1 MPDRAFRFGTLVLG
15 QILFMDVYWEQFK
28 TPFLCFA
35 GFSGVGKTTLL
46 ERLIKRFAEEDIR
59 VGYYKHDS
67 HRFEV
72 DREGKDTARATQAG
86 AGIITIN
93 DPRHFAIVADNAFKK
108 RSITHALEQCD
119 CILIEGYKQSPF
131 DKIVFLDQEGKL
143 PIPSEI
149 PGIKAVVHQGIT
161 GEGLPDVPRF
171 HRDEIESI
179 YQFVRDHFISRESEL
194 YGAVFVGGESK
205 RMGKPKFLLTYD
217 GISGTEKA
225 VKLLSNFCNKVFLSS
240 RADLDMGS
248 LKKINNVERIN
259 DEHIQLGPVGGLA
272 TLMGQFPDKAWMI
285 TACDM
290 PFLKEDDFET
300 ILQNRDPLRYGTCY
314 VQKGN
319 FGYEPMCAIYE
330 PKFIV
335 PLFEAMS
342 RRELSL
348 SRIIEALPFKK
359 LKIDEADRAKFMN
372 INTTEDY
379 EKRNKRI
386 ILYQKKEPS

>member
-1 MPDRAFRFGTLVLG
+1 
-15 QILFMDVYWEQFK
+15 MDVYWEQFK

-46 ERLIKRFAEEDIR
+46 ERLIKRFAEEEVR
-59 VGYYKHDS
+59 VGYYKHDA
-67 HRFEV
+67 HRFSI

-131 DKIVFLDQEGKL
+131 DKIVFLNQEGQL

-149 PGIKAVVHQGIT
+149 PGIKAVVHQGII
-161 GEGLPDVPRF
+161 GKGLPEVPRF

-179 YQFVRDHFISRESEL
+179 YQFVREHFKKCASEL
-194 YGAVFVGGESK
+194 FGAVFVGGESK
-205 RMGKPKFLLTYD
+205 RMGKPKFSLTYE
-217 GISGTEKA
+217 GVSGTEKG
-225 VKLLSNFCNKVFLSS
+225 VKLLSKFCNKVFLSS

-248 LKKINNVERIN
+248 LKEINNVERIN
-259 DEHIQLGPVGGLA
+259 DDHIQLGPVGGLA

-300 ILQNRDPLRYGTCY
+300 ILQKRDPLRYGTCY
-314 VQKGN
+314 VQKGS
-319 FGYEPMCAIYE
+319 FGYEPM
-330 PKFIV
+330 
-335 PLFEAMS
+335 
-342 RRELSL
+342 
-348 SRIIEALPFKK
+348 
-359 LKIDEADRAKFMN
+359 
-372 INTTEDY
+372 
-379 EKRNKRI
+379 
-386 ILYQKKEPS
+386 